1 LEIWEARRIDRIVGA
16 GRTFPL
22 VVDCAGPHSANGGRR
37 LFIVKAIGLPEISL
51 TSLFFE
57 AFGNLL
63 ARKLNVNTPE
73 PVLIE
78 LTPSFVAASNAVLAA
93 HTELSRR
100 GAQLIA
106 GQGAGA
112 EYLSPGFTPIA
123 PGASLPENDLLMA
136 ARIYAYDLMVQNPD
150 RSFEGERKPNC
161 AYFGN
166 RLVAYDFE
174 LCFSFARLIGVQE
187 KAWEITKHGIHN
199 RHVFYTQL
207 CNAARLGRVDFS
219 PIIKDIAALEASE
232 LAQMVQS
239 FPPGWPQYAS
249 KIEQHV
255 AEIVANSAAFEL
267 ELYRSLA

>member
-1 LEIWEARRIDRIVGA
+1 LEIWEARRIDRIVEA

-22 VVDCAGPHSANGGRR
+22 VVDCVGPHSANGGRR
-37 LFIVKAIGLPEISL
+37 LFIVKAMGLPEISQ

-63 ARKLNVNTPE
+63 ARKLSVNTPE

-78 LTPSFVAASNAVLAA
+78 LTPPFVAASNAVLGA
-93 HTELSRR
+93 HPELSGR

-112 EYLSPGFTPIA
+112 EYLAPGFTPIV
-123 PGASLPENDLLMA
+123 PGAHLSDNDLPMA

-150 RSFEGERKPNC
+150 RSFQGERKPNC
-161 AYFGN
+161 AYFEN

-174 LCFSFARLIGVQE
+174 LCFSFARLIGVRE
-187 KAWEITKHGIHN
+187 KAWEISKHGIYN
-199 RHVFYTQL
+199 RHVFFTQL
-207 CNAARLGRVDFS
+207 CDASRLGKVDFG
-219 PIIKDIAALEASE
+219 PVIKGIAALEANE
-232 LAQMVQS
+232 LAQMIQS
-239 FPPGWPQYAS
+239 FPPGWPQFAS
-249 KIEQHV
+249 KIEQHL
-255 AEIVANSAAFEL
+255 AEVVANLPAFEL